1 MNYFVWAK
9 GNLFRIVFS
18 FDLKEK
24 DAVVNIS
31 LKESEILKKL
41 NFKEKEII
49 VIKWN
54 WFWIISCE
62 KWVEKIIPK
71 ICNK

>member
-1 MNYFVWAK
+1 M
-9 GNLFRIVFS
+9 
-18 FDLKEK
+18 KEK
-24 DAVVNIS
+24 GVVVNIS

-49 VIKWN
+49 AIKWN